1 MTAQR
6 LALAADHGG
15 LQLKAELTYWLQAQE
30 YQVLDLGASSLD
42 PATAP

>member
-15 LQLKAELTYWLQAQE
+15 LQLKTELASWLQPRESERAFVTTSTRLTGE
-30 YQVLDLGASSLD
+30 
-42 PATAP
+42 